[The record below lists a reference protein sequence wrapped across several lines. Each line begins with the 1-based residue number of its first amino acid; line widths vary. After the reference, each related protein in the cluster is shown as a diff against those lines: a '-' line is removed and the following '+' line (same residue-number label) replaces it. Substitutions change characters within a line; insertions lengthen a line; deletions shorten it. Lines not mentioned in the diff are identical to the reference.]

1 MPRRRTIAC
10 DHCGYLQLKR
20 DTECDHCGRL
30 TRRERNR
37 WIAKG
42 IELAIIAVVGIY
54 GYFKIK
60 GLVPH

>member
-20 DTECDHCGRL
+20 DTECDKCGRM
-30 TRRERNR
+30 TRRERRR

-42 IELAIIAVVGIY
+42 IQLAIMVVVGLY

>member
-20 DTECDHCGRL
+20 DTECDQCGRM
-30 TRRERNR
+30 TRRERNL

-42 IELAIIAVVGIY
+42 IQLAIMAAVGLY
-54 GYFKIK
+54 GYFMIK
-60 GLVPH
+60 GLFPH